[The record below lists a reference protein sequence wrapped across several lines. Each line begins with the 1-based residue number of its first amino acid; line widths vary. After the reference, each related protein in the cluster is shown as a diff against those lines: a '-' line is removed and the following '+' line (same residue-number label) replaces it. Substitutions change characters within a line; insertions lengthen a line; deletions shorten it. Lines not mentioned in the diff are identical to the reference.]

1 MKGESTERSFFDTL
15 VERYPQFNQVLTRLR
30 ASRLPYV
37 QQVKE
42 ADCGLA
48 CLAMNLGYYGRH
60 TTIEEIRGQLMATS
74 GTGVSVEQLLQTATT
89 FGLRGR
95 AVAIDLADLQILPPG
110 SILHWNFWHFVVL
123 ERTDARGV
131 HLSDP
136 ALGRLHLTWEDAG
149 KAFTG
154 VALLLEPGVD
164 FEKKKAKESALFRL
178 VRDLTNDAAWQ
189 RIIVVA
195 LTLQV
200 LAFAMPAVTGLVV
213 GRIVPQADDRMLSVA
228 GVAAAVVSL
237 FYFLA
242 LLVRARLASLMMLR
256 VGLKMRVD
264 FQERLLGAPMSFI
277 YDRQAGD
284 VAFMNSG
291 IDSILQT
298 ISSAA
303 LNAVVDGGMALV
315 FVTILLISSPALGLT
330 VLTAFTLHFGVAL
343 WSLSR
348 LRKLAAL
355 ELYSGRK
362 LAAESAESVYGF
374 ETIKSL
380 GLEQKRVTGT
390 MNGVIDMAKVRTE
403 SDLVAAISD
412 SLQGMLRYAA
422 PLTVLIFGTMQVRA
436 NQMGIGQML
445 SLSSLAAAAL
455 APLTSLTYTIATFPR
470 LQAYLERI
478 DDVLFAPSEQDL
490 SKRRVAPPITG
501 AVALRN
507 VSFRYSPLTPIVLR
521 NVNIDIAAGEFVAI
535 VGRSGC
541 GKSTLAS
548 LLTGLAEPTEGHVE
562 YDGEDLARLELSSI
576 RGQIG
581 YVPQRPY
588 LFSQSIRDNLTVGDP
603 AIGLEQVYA
612 AAKLAQ
618 IHEEIV
624 ALPLGYDTIISNFAV
639 FSGGQRQRLSLARAL
654 LRRPK
659 LLLLDEATSAVDT
672 STERRID
679 EVIRNAGC
687 TRIVIAHR
695 MTTIERADRIVVI
708 EKGEVE
714 AIGPLAMVLAKSP
727 TFRELYRK
735 GNTG

>member
-1 MKGESTERSFFDTL
+1 VAGFFDSL

-30 ASRLPYV
+30 ASRLPYI

-60 TTIEEIRGQLMATS
+60 TTIEEIRGQLLATS
-74 GTGVSVEQLLQTATT
+74 GVGVSVEQLLQTATT

-123 ERTDARGV
+123 ERTDDRGV

-164 FEKKKAKESALFRL
+164 FEKKAGKRSALLRL
-178 VRDLTNDAAWQ
+178 MQDLTRDTAWK
-189 RIIVVA
+189 RVVVVA

-213 GRIVPQADDRMLSVA
+213 GRIIPQADDRMLAVA
-228 GVAAAVVSL
+228 GVAAVVVSL

-242 LLVRARLASLMMLR
+242 LMVRSRLAALMMMR

-284 VAFMNSG
+284 IAFMNSG
-291 IDSILQT
+291 IDSVLQT
-298 ISSAA
+298 ISSAT
-303 LNAVVDGGMALV
+303 LNAVVDGGMAMV
-315 FVTILLISSPALGLT
+315 FVTILLVSEPVMGLA
-330 VLTAFTLHFGVAL
+330 VLFAFLLHFLVAG
-343 WSLSR
+343 WSVLR

-355 ELYSGRK
+355 ELYSGRR

-380 GLEQKRVTGT
+380 GLENKRITGV
-390 MNGVIDMAKVRTE
+390 MNGVVDMAKVRSE
-403 SDLVAAISD
+403 SDVVAAVSD
-412 SLQGMLRYAA
+412 SLQGVLRYAA
-422 PLTVLIFGTMQVRA
+422 PLAVLLLGTMKVRDGEL
-436 NQMGIGQML
+436 GIGQML

-455 APLTSLTYTIATFPR
+455 TPLASLTFTLSAMPR

-478 DDVLFAPSEQDL
+478 EDVLFAPSEQDL
-490 SKRRVAPPITG
+490 SKRRVCAPLTG
-501 AVALRN
+501 AVSLVN
-507 VSFRYSPLTPIVLR
+507 VSFRYSQLTPMVLR
-521 NVNIDIAAGEFVAI
+521 NVNISIIAGEFIAI

-548 LLTGLAEPTEGHVE
+548 LLTGLAEPTEGHVD
-562 YDGEDLARLELSSI
+562 YDGEDLARLELSSV

-588 LFSQSIRDNLTVGDP
+588 LFTQSIRDNLTVGDP
-603 AIGLEQVYA
+603 SISLDQVYA
-612 AAKLAQ
+612 SAKLAQ
-618 IHEEIV
+618 IHDEIV

-654 LRRPK
+654 VRKPK
-659 LLLLDEATSAVDT
+659 ILLLDEATSAVDT

-679 EVIRNAGC
+679 EVVRNAGC

-714 AIGPLAMVLAKSP
+714 AIGPLATVLAKSP

>member
-1 MKGESTERSFFDTL
+1 MAGFFDTL
-15 VERYPQFNQVLTRLR
+15 VEKYPQFNQVLGRLR
-30 ASRLPYV
+30 ATRLPYV
-37 QQVKE
+37 QQVKA

-48 CLAMNLGYYGRH
+48 CLAMNLGYYGRT
-60 TTIEEIRGQLMATS
+60 TTIEEIRGQLLATS
-74 GTGVSVEQLLQTATT
+74 GVGVSVEQLLQTAQA

-123 ERTDARGV
+123 ERTDDRGV

-164 FEKKKAKESALFRL
+164 FIKRKAKRSALMRL
-178 VRDLTNDAAWQ
+178 VDELTADTAWS
-189 RIIVVA
+189 RIVVIA

-213 GRIVPQADDRMLSVA
+213 GRIVPQGDDRMLA
-228 GVAAAVVSL
+228 VAAVAAGVVSL
-237 FYFLA
+237 FFFLA
-242 LLVRARLASLMMLR
+242 LLVRSRLASLMMMR

-284 VAFMNSG
+284 IAFMNSG
-291 IDSILQT
+291 IDSVLQT
-298 ISSAA
+298 ISSAT

-315 FVTILLISSPALGLT
+315 FVTILMLTEPLMGLT
-330 VLTAFTLHFGVAL
+330 VLIAFSMHFAVAF
-343 WSLSR
+343 WSMLR
-348 LRKLAAL
+348 LNKLAAL
-355 ELYSGRK
+355 ELYSGRR

-380 GLEQKRVTGT
+380 GLESKRVTGV
-390 MNGVIDMAKVRTE
+390 MNGVVDMAKVRTE
-403 SDLVAAISD
+403 SDMVAAVSD

-422 PLTVLIFGTMQVRA
+422 PLTILLLGTLRVRSGT
-436 NQMGIGQML
+436 MGIGQML
-445 SLSSLAAAAL
+445 SLSSLGAAAL
-455 APLTSLTYTIATFPR
+455 TPLASLTLTMAALPR

-478 DDVLFAPSEQDL
+478 EDVLLAPSEQDL
-490 SKRRVAPPITG
+490 SKRRVAPTLTG
-501 AVALRN
+501 AVSLVN
-507 VSFRYSPLTPIVLR
+507 VSFRYSPLTPMVLR
-521 NVNIDIAAGEFVAI
+521 NVNISIVPGEFIAI

-562 YDGEDLARLELSSI
+562 YDGEDLARLELSSV

-603 AIGLEQVYA
+603 AIGLEQVHA
-612 AAKLAQ
+612 SAKLAQ
-618 IHEEIV
+618 IHDEIV

-654 LRRPK
+654 LRKPK

-679 EVIRNAGC
+679 EVVRNAGC

-695 MTTIERADRIVVI
+695 MSTIERADRIVVI

>member
-1 MKGESTERSFFDTL
+1 MAGFFDSL
-15 VERYPQFNQVLTRLR
+15 VEKYPQFNQVHTRLR

-60 TTIEEIRGQLMATS
+60 TTIEEIRGQLLATT
-74 GTGVSVEQLLQTATT
+74 GVGVSVEQLMQTANL

-110 SILHWNFWHFVVL
+110 SILHWKFWHFVVL
-123 ERTDARGV
+123 ERTDDRGV
-131 HLSDP
+131 HISDP
-136 ALGRLHLTWEDAG
+136 ALGRLHLTWEEVG
-149 KAFTG
+149 KVFTG

-164 FEKKKAKESALFRL
+164 FEKKKTGRSALLRVIQEL
-178 VRDLTNDAAWQ
+178 TRDTAWS
-189 RIIVVA
+189 RVVVVA

-200 LAFAMPAVTGLVV
+200 LSFAMPAVTGLVV
-213 GRIVPQADDRMLSVA
+213 GRIVPQADDRMLSIA
-228 GVAAAVVSL
+228 SVAAVVVSL
-237 FYFLA
+237 FFFLA
-242 LLVRARLASLMMLR
+242 LLVRSRLTSLMMLR

-284 VAFMNSG
+284 IAFMNSG
-291 IDSILQT
+291 IDSVLQT
-298 ISSAA
+298 ISSTA
-303 LNAVVDGGMALV
+303 LSAVVDGGMAII
-315 FVTILLISSPALGLT
+315 FVAILLATQPIMGFA
-330 VLTAFTLHFGVAL
+330 VLLAFALHFAVAS
-343 WSLSR
+343 WSLMK

-355 ELYSGRK
+355 ELYSGRR

-380 GLEQKRVTGT
+380 GLESKRVTGV
-390 MNGVIDMAKVRTE
+390 MNGVVDMAKVRTQ

-422 PLTVLIFGTMQVRA
+422 PLAVLLFGTLKVR
-436 NQMGIGQML
+436 NGELGIGQML
-445 SLSSLAAAAL
+445 ALSSLAAAAL
-455 APLTSLTYTIATFPR
+455 TPLASLTMTLAAIPR

-478 DDVLFAPSEQDL
+478 EDVLFAPSEQDL
-490 SKRRVAPPITG
+490 TKRRSAPVLTG
-501 AVALRN
+501 AVRLVN

-521 NVNIDIAAGEFVAI
+521 NVNIDIVAGEFVAI

-562 YDGEDLARLELSSI
+562 YDGEDLARLELSSV

-603 AIGLEQVYA
+603 SITLDQVHA
-612 AAKLAQ
+612 AAKLAC
-618 IHEEIV
+618 IHDEIL

-639 FSGGQRQRLSLARAL
+639 FSGGQRQRLSIARAL
-654 LRRPK
+654 VRKPK

-672 STERRID
+672 STERKID

-687 TRIVIAHR
+687 TRVVIAHR

-714 AIGPLAMVLAKSP
+714 AMGPLAQVLAKSA

>member
-1 MKGESTERSFFDTL
+1 MAGFFDTL
-15 VERYPQFNQVLTRLR
+15 VEKYPQFNQVLGRLR
-30 ASRLPYV
+30 VTRLPYV
-37 QQVKE
+37 QQVK
-42 ADCGLA
+42 ATDCGLA
-48 CLAMNLGYYGRH
+48 CLAMNLGYYGRP
-60 TTIEEIRGQLMATS
+60 TTIEEIRGQLLATS
-74 GTGVSVEQLLQTATT
+74 GVGVSVEQLLQTAQA

-123 ERTDARGV
+123 ERTDDRGV

-136 ALGRLHLTWEDAG
+136 ALGRLHLSWEETG

-164 FEKKKAKESALFRL
+164 FVKRKGKRLALLRL
-178 VRDLTNDAAWQ
+178 IDELTNDTAWS
-189 RIIVVA
+189 RIVVIA

-242 LLVRARLASLMMLR
+242 LLVRSRLASLMMMR

-284 VAFMNSG
+284 IAFMNSG
-291 IDSILQT
+291 IDSVLQT
-298 ISSAA
+298 ISSAT

-315 FVTILLISSPALGLT
+315 FVTILMLTEPSMGFT
-330 VLTAFTLHFGVAL
+330 VLFAFSLHFGVAF
-343 WSLSR
+343 WSMLR
-348 LRKLAAL
+348 LNKLAAL
-355 ELYSGRK
+355 ELYSGRR

-380 GLEQKRVTGT
+380 GLESKRVTGV
-390 MNGVIDMAKVRTE
+390 MNGVVDMAKVRTE
-403 SDLVAAISD
+403 SDMVAAVSD

-422 PLTVLIFGTMQVRA
+422 PLTILLLGTLKVRTGA
-436 NQMGIGQML
+436 MGIGQML
-445 SLSSLAAAAL
+445 SLSSLGAAAL
-455 APLTSLTYTIATFPR
+455 TPLASLTLTMAALPR

-478 DDVLFAPSEQDL
+478 DDVLLAPSEQDL
-490 SKRRVAPPITG
+490 SKRRVAPQLTG
-501 AVALRN
+501 AVSLVN
-507 VSFRYSPLTPIVLR
+507 VSFRYSPLTPMVLR
-521 NVNIDIAAGEFVAI
+521 NVNISIAPGEFIAI

-548 LLTGLAEPTEGHVE
+548 LLTGLAEPTEGQVE
-562 YDGEDLARLELSSI
+562 YDGEDLARLELSSV

-603 AIGLEQVYA
+603 AIGLEQVHTS
-612 AAKLAQ
+612 AKLAQ
-618 IHEEIV
+618 IHDEIV

-654 LRRPK
+654 LRKPK

-679 EVIRNAGC
+679 EVVRNLGC

-695 MTTIERADRIVVI
+695 MSTIERADRIVVI

>member
-1 MKGESTERSFFDTL
+1 MAGFFDKL

-30 ASRLPYV
+30 ATRIPYI

-60 TTIEEIRGQLMATS
+60 TTIEEIRSQLVVAS
-74 GTGVSVEQLLQTATT
+74 GSGVSVEQLMQTAAV

-123 ERTDARGV
+123 ERTDDRGV

-136 ALGRLHLTWEDAG
+136 AIGRLHLTWEQAG

-164 FEKKKAKESALFRL
+164 FEKRKGKQSALVRL
-178 VRDLTNDAAWQ
+178 LKELVSDPAWQ
-189 RIIVVA
+189 RVIVVA
-195 LTLQV
+195 LALQV
-200 LAFAMPAVTGLVV
+200 LSFAMPALTGLVV

-228 GVAAAVVSL
+228 MVAAGVVSL
-237 FYFLA
+237 FFFLA
-242 LLVRARLASLMMLR
+242 SMVRSRLVALMMLR

-264 FQERLLGAPMSFI
+264 FQERLLFAPMNFI
-277 YDRQAGD
+277 YDRSAGD
-284 VAFMNSG
+284 IAFMNSG
-291 IDSILQT
+291 IDSVLQS

-303 LNAVVDGGMALV
+303 LTGMVDGGMALV
-315 FVTILLISSPALGLT
+315 FVTILLVTQPSM
-330 VLTAFTLHFGVAL
+330 GVAVL
-343 WSLSR
+343 FAFALHLAVAGWSVVQ
-348 LRKLAAL
+348 LRKLASL
-355 ELYSGRK
+355 ELYAGRR

-380 GLEQKRVTGT
+380 GLENKRVTGL
-390 MNGVIDMAKVRTE
+390 MNGVVDMAKVRTE
-403 SDLVAAISD
+403 ADVVAAVSD
-412 SLQGMLRYAA
+412 SLQSMLRYTA
-422 PLTVLIFGTMQVRA
+422 PLGVLLLGTLKVRTGEL
-436 NQMGIGQML
+436 GIGQML
-445 SLSSLAAAAL
+445 SLSSLAASAL
-455 APLTSLTYTIATFPR
+455 MPLSSVSQTLATIPR
-470 LQAYLERI
+470 IQAYLERI
-478 DDVLFAPSEQDL
+478 DDVLFAPSEQDITT
-490 SKRRVAPPITG
+490 RRVAPHLTG
-501 AVALRN
+501 AVKLVN
-507 VSFRYSPLTPIVLR
+507 VSFRYSPLTPMVLR
-521 NVNIDIAAGEFVAI
+521 NVSLSIAPGEFVAI

-541 GKSTLAS
+541 GKSTLAG

-562 YDGEDLARLELSSI
+562 YDDEDLARLELSSV
-576 RGQIG
+576 RAQLG

-588 LFSQSIRDNLTVGDP
+588 LFTQSIRDNLSVGDP
-603 AIGLEQVYA
+603 SISMEQIYA

-618 IHEEIV
+618 IHDEIV

-654 LRRPK
+654 LRKPK

-679 EVIRNAGC
+679 EVVRNAGC

-695 MTTIERADRIVVI
+695 MSTIERADRIVVI

-714 AIGPLAMVLAKSP
+714 AVGPLAVVLAKSP

>member
-1 MKGESTERSFFDTL
+1 M
-15 VERYPQFNQVLTRLR
+15 
-30 ASRLPYV
+30 
-37 QQVKE
+37 
-42 ADCGLA
+42 
-48 CLAMNLGYYGRH
+48 
-60 TTIEEIRGQLMATS
+60 
-74 GTGVSVEQLLQTATT
+74 
-89 FGLRGR
+89 RGR

-123 ERTDARGV
+123 ERTDDRGV

-136 ALGRLHLTWEDAG
+136 ALGRLHLSWEETG

-164 FEKKKAKESALFRL
+164 FVKRKGKRLALLRL
-178 VRDLTNDAAWQ
+178 IDELTNDTAWS
-189 RIIVVA
+189 RIVVIA

-242 LLVRARLASLMMLR
+242 LLVRSRLASLMMMR

-284 VAFMNSG
+284 IAFMNSG
-291 IDSILQT
+291 IDSVLQT
-298 ISSAA
+298 ISSAT

-315 FVTILLISSPALGLT
+315 FVTILMLTEPSMGFT
-330 VLTAFTLHFGVAL
+330 VLFAFSLHFGVAF
-343 WSLSR
+343 WSMLR
-348 LRKLAAL
+348 LNKLAAL
-355 ELYSGRK
+355 ELYSGRR

-380 GLEQKRVTGT
+380 GLESKRVTGV
-390 MNGVIDMAKVRTE
+390 MNGVVDMAKVRTE
-403 SDLVAAISD
+403 SDMVAAVSD

-422 PLTVLIFGTMQVRA
+422 PLTILLLGTLKVRTGA
-436 NQMGIGQML
+436 MGIGQML
-445 SLSSLAAAAL
+445 SLSSLGAAAL
-455 APLTSLTYTIATFPR
+455 TPLASLTLTMAALPR

-478 DDVLFAPSEQDL
+478 DDVLLAPSEQDL
-490 SKRRVAPPITG
+490 SKRRVAPQLTG
-501 AVALRN
+501 AVSLVN
-507 VSFRYSPLTPIVLR
+507 VSFRYSPLTPMVLR
-521 NVNIDIAAGEFVAI
+521 NVNISIAPGEFIAI

-548 LLTGLAEPTEGHVE
+548 LLTGLAEPTEGQVE
-562 YDGEDLARLELSSI
+562 YDGEDLARLELSSV

-603 AIGLEQVYA
+603 AIGLEQVHTS
-612 AAKLAQ
+612 AKLAQ
-618 IHEEIV
+618 IHDEIV

-654 LRRPK
+654 LRKPK

-679 EVIRNAGC
+679 EVVRNLGC

-695 MTTIERADRIVVI
+695 MSTIERADRIVVI